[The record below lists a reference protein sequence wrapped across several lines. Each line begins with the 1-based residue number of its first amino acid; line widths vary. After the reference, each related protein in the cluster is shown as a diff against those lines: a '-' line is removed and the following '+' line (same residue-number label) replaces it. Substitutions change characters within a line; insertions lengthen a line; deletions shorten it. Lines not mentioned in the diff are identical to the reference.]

1 MSGWREKRRKK
12 ADHDPAVA
20 WAAKMWTVKTWTVK
34 MWAARRRTGKAGAV
48 IVMLLVSLLAAG
60 CSGKET
66 VVLDDAQQEEPGIH
80 IGLSFESFVI
90 ERWMRER
97 DVFVSTAKELGA
109 EVNVQSANGDVQ
121 EQISQIEYF
130 IKKQVDVIV
139 VVAGD
144 CEALTDVMVKA
155 REAGIKT
162 VSYDRLIQNAGCDL
176 YISFDS
182 VQVGRLMAGKMK
194 ENIPEGGKL
203 FLIQGPLTDH
213 NVSLIREGVDEVL
226 AGSNLEVVYESNCV
240 GWLAE
245 RAYTDTKEGLKL
257 AGNVEGI
264 ICGNDDLAS
273 QAFRALSE
281 ERLAGTVCLVGQDG
295 DLAACQRIVEGTQ
308 EMTAFKSVE
317 QEAGMAARCA
327 VMLGRGENI
336 EETIGETMST
346 AYDGTYNVPYLELQ
360 PIAVTKENMDEVIIK
375 GGFHAREDVYLNVN
389 SGVTGVK

>member
-1 MSGWREKRRKK
+1 MSIRKRG
-12 ADHDPAVA
+12 
-20 WAAKMWTVKTWTVK
+20 T
-34 MWAARRRTGKAGAV
+34 AGRIAC
-48 IVMLLVSLLAAG
+48 ILAAVLFTVLAASG
-60 CSGKET
+60 CAGTE
-66 VVLDDAQQEEPGIH
+66 DAAAGSVEQEEPKVQ

-109 EVNVQSANGDVQ
+109 EVNVQNANGDVQ

-144 CEALTDVMVKA
+144 CEALSDVMIKA

-162 VSYDRLIQNAGCDL
+162 VSYDRLIMNSGCDL
-176 YISFDS
+176 YISFDNTE
-182 VQVGRLMAGKMK
+182 VGRLMARSLL
-194 ENIPEGGKL
+194 ENIPDGGNI
-203 FLIQGPLTDH
+203 FLIQGPLTDN
-213 NVSLIREGVDEVL
+213 NVKLIREGIDETL
-226 AGSNLEVVYESNCV
+226 AGSNLNVVYESNCV
-240 GWLAE
+240 GWIAE
-245 RAYTDTKEGLKL
+245 NAYTYTKEGLKQDR
-257 AGNVEGI
+257 NVKGI

-281 ERLAGTVCLVGQDG
+281 ERLAGKVCVTGQDG
-295 DLAACQRIVEGTQ
+295 DLAACQRIVEETQ

-317 QEAGMAARCA
+317 QEASLAAKCA
-327 VMLGRGENI
+327 VLLGLGEEI
-336 EETIGETMST
+336 EEVQDT

-375 GGFHAREDVYLNVN
+375 GGFHAKEDVYLNVN
-389 SGVTGVK
+389 